1 MYMFFGAVVGLTPS
15 VVLLPLAIIFMALI
29 NMMGEWMKGENMNT
43 KTTTTTKFY
52 MFLRKLAGNILLM
65 TAAWGISATAGVAGL
80 QL

>member
-1 MYMFFGAVVGLTPS
+1 MLFEAFLGSTPI
-15 VVLLPLAIIFMALI
+15 VALLPFAIIFMALI
-29 NMMGEWMKGENMNT
+29 NMMAEWMKGEKMNT

-65 TAAWGISATAGVAGL
+65 TAAWGISATAGFAGL